1 MDIAEIGFRVDSKPL
16 DAAASSLDK
25 MASSSTK
32 TETAS
37 SRLNSRFDQMMKL
50 LGPVGTGIRS
60 IDQAMVSVAGDMR
73 AVTTA
78 TQRYE
83 QHLMRL
89 ESQLV
94 EVTAEQRRTSY
105 VIAQAANAQVDAS
118 RKAESQVARVN
129 AQYQRQTDILGGLRR
144 AYGFLLTGVA
154 GYGGARVVSELTRVN
169 DLYTSLEG
177 RLRLVTRETES
188 LADTQ
193 ARLFQVAQQTTTAYE
208 ATVNLYTR
216 LTRGAKDVITSQEDM
231 LRITTAVNQS
241 YLVSGATAQEAAGSL
256 IQFTQA
262 LQSGVLQGEELR
274 SIREGAPRLFEA
286 IIQGAQETSP
296 WLEVTRQNFRDLA
309 AEGKITTEVI
319 ARALLSQADAID
331 REYSTL
337 PMTVERAMTRVRNV
351 VADSFADADL
361 GPLIASI
368 EELGE
373 TLSDPAVQQGLVG
386 MATGIANVTAASVSA
401 VSWIARLNTEF
412 TQQVK
417 DAWENANILERL
429 TLISFP
435 YQKIGIFSDT
445 LAGMNRNLHETAN
458 AAVEVNAAI
467 APMFSQLERIINGPS
482 SGLPLV
488 LKEVGQSFF
497 EWGRGVVPVSQAT
510 ETLNEKVQAQIKLL
524 GLTLQYMSAGA
535 TAAEAET
542 RAKYKLAGATDAEID
557 ALLGLEARKARMIDL
572 REGETAAINDQIATL
587 QRENQLMRQG
597 VGADEAR
604 YQAQLEGSSALEQQ
618 LMAEQRANDQLR
630 ESQEQRR
637 QVMDDI
643 TKAQGI
649 YNNMLAGM
657 SRQDAVWL
665 ADYEAADKYQRKL
678 MELTRAI
685 EDTEAGRLQAL
696 EEDKAIAKAMADQL
710 DETQQAIDQFLNT
723 DSFATRAAEIR
734 DALGSIG
741 DPIVGLID
749 GFETM
754 SRAADQYQEA
764 LGKIADSV
772 DKKFLSE
779 DDADVERL
787 KLQGKMLKQQ
797 IGIYG
802 DLAGAAANF
811 FEEGS
816 TGYKTLES
824 VSTAFYAVELA
835 MMAANVAEKLGLISI
850 DVAQTVAGETAKQGA
865 LASTAMAQAIA
876 ALPPPFNSPL
886 IAATLAA
893 LAAFGVAN
901 SFSGGGSSG
910 SGGGGYSPSAASQGR
925 GTILGNSDA
934 ESESITNSLELLTD
948 LADDQLDISRSQ
960 LRALQAI
967 ERGTQQTATA
977 LARGIADTAVQGVQ
991 RIDVAAGQTLGG
1003 VAQGGLS
1010 GQFSRDPRT
1019 INEFFQDVAGRDIGL
1034 REQLDSR
1041 LSRSLGDF
1049 FGDLVDGV
1057 VESADAIGIAGTNLR
1072 GRLEALELSL
1082 DTIDVQGLEGD
1093 EIIERISAVFSAAG
1107 DAAVMSVLPFIDD
1120 YQQVNEGLLETLTR
1134 LSAQTQIA
1142 QGAIGDL
1149 GISLENAPNPYAI
1162 VDGWFVE
1169 GLVPNIRIVSQAEI
1183 LMATFDQLADS
1194 AGGVEQFAE
1203 NIGSLLDAVLTE
1215 EQQFDRLQRQL
1226 TEGLASVNLELPASA
1241 EGLAELVSGLNIF
1254 TAAGQEQF
1262 TVISQLAEG
1271 LEDYFDTL
1279 ADRERERQGFLESIR
1294 DRTEELT
1301 LSAEELAAVRLD
1313 RQIVEWRA
1321 EAERLGLEQ
1330 SVIDPLIA
1338 LERAALNAGGSV
1350 ESLVDEME
1358 AFNARFATQLARQ
1371 GLSGQELELFD
1382 SNQRYQ
1388 QELAEAERLGAD
1400 ITQVETF
1407 YANERLS
1414 IIEKYAEQA
1423 LMAAEAAEA
1432 RRVDFLTGVERQIA
1446 GFGLE
1451 GLELELFN
1459 VATQMNALREQA
1471 AAAGADT
1478 ALVDQLESLKIGAAE
1493 AAEALRQ
1500 QAEENERLAA
1510 IAEFDRG
1517 IGERI
1522 ARMGLSGQ
1530 ALDIFNLDREF
1541 DGLREQAEEL
1551 GGNLLSVETAY
1562 WLEREAIASSY
1573 LEQSN
1578 ENLRRAYET
1587 QASEI
1592 QRTVESWMA
1601 SADRLREFRQD
1612 LLTGDAARLAPLDQ
1626 YQAQAELFDQ
1636 TSRLA
1641 RLGDMDAQQRL
1652 EGVGR
1657 SFLDA
1662 SQTVNASG
1670 TAYFR
1675 DLERVLSEV
1684 DAAIGSAEFEASMAQ
1699 QQLDATQNSLTQL
1712 IDLNASNNSIEEAL
1726 KQLKEATE
1734 RAAELTLQANGE
1746 QTAHANKVNATGF
1759 TELVNAI
1766 QSLQAEVAEIRAK
1779 IDLADAGA

>member
-524 GLTLQYMSAGA
+524 GLTLEYMSAGA
-535 TAAEAET
+535 SAADAET

-557 ALLGLEARKARMIDL
+557 ALLGMEARKARMIDL

-597 VGADEAR
+597 IGADEAR
-604 YQAQLEGSSALEQQ
+604 YQAQLEGSSVLEQQ
-618 LMAEQRANDQLR
+618 LMAEQRANEKLR
-630 ESQEQRR
+630 ESQERR
-637 QVMDDI
+637 HQAMADI
-643 TKAQGI
+643 TKAQAI
-649 YNNMLAGM
+649 YNNMRAGM
-657 SRQDAVWL
+657 SRQDAVWQ
-665 ADYEAADKYQRKL
+665 ADYEAADQYQRKL
-678 MELTRAI
+678 MELNRAI

-696 EEDKAIAKAMADQL
+696 EEDRAIAKAMADQL
-710 DETQQAIDQFLNT
+710 DETQQAIDRFLNT

-754 SRAADQYQEA
+754 ARAAGQYQEA
-764 LGKIADSV
+764 LDKIADSV
-772 DKKFLSE
+772 EKKSISE

-835 MMAANVAEKLGLISI
+835 MMAANVAEKLGLIGT

-886 IAATLAA
+886 IAATAAA

-901 SFSGGGSSG
+901 SFSG
-910 SGGGGYSPSAASQGR
+910 SGGGGGLGRLPSESR
-925 GTILGNSDA
+925 GVGTVFGDPEA
-934 ESESITNSLELLTD
+934 TSESIVNAIEMLVDVNEEGLRINQAMLNS
-948 LADDQLDISRSQ
+948 
-960 LRALQAI
+960 LQAI
-967 ERGTQQTATA
+967 ERGFN
-977 LARGIADTAVQGVQ
+977 GIAPTLISELGVRTGTFNRMPDLLSFQGVSSFA
-991 RIDVAAGQTLGG
+991 DLAAGDFSAEFTSRRERAWGAPGNQASEQL
-1003 VAQGGLS
+1003 VAGIANSFQQVADAAVDAAAVLS
-1010 GQFSRDPRT
+1010 GQSPSSLRSQLQALEVAATDINFSNLSPEEQAERFADFMNSVADRAAEALVPLSGELQQLGEGAFETLVRLAT
-1019 INEFFQDVAGRDIGL
+1019 QVDVLNDFTSQFGIA
-1034 REQLDSR
+1034 
-1041 LSRSLGDF
+1041 LS
-1049 FGDLVDGV
+1049 GDLDPV
-1057 VESADAIGIAGTNLR
+1057 
-1072 GRLEALELSL
+1072 RLANDLSL
-1082 DTIDVQGLEGD
+1082 L
-1093 EIIERISAVFSAAG
+1093 
-1107 DAAVMSVLPFIDD
+1107 
-1120 YQQVNEGLLETLTR
+1120 
-1134 LSAQTQIA
+1134 
-1142 QGAIGDL
+1142 
-1149 GISLENAPNPYAI
+1149 
-1162 VDGWFVE
+1162 
-1169 GLVPNIRIVSQAEI
+1169 
-1183 LMATFDQLADS
+1183 
-1194 AGGVEQFAE
+1194 AGGVEELSANVAGFFAFALSDDE
-1203 NIGSLLDAVLTE
+1203 KFARMGTLLGDVFG
-1215 EQQFDRLQRQL
+1215 QFDLALPGTRDGVLDLVKGLDQT
-1226 TEGLASVNLELPASA
+1226 TE
-1241 EGLAELVSGLNIF
+1241 SGRAAF
-1254 TAAGQEQF
+1254 TAITAA
-1262 TVISQLAEG
+1262 SDLMA
-1271 LEDYFDTL
+1271 DYFDEL
-1279 ADRERERQGFLESIR
+1279 EERERERLGFMAMVR

-1301 LSAEELAAVRLD
+1301 LSAEDLAAVRLE
-1313 RQIVEWRA
+1313 RQIEEWRK
-1321 EAERLGLEQ
+1321 EAERLGLDQ

-1338 LERAALNAGGSV
+1338 LERAALNAGETV
-1350 ESLVDEME
+1350 QSLADEME
-1358 AFNARFATQLARQ
+1358 AFNQRFATQLARQ
-1371 GLSGQELELFD
+1371 GLAGQELELFD
-1382 SNQRYQ
+1382 LTQRYEQ
-1388 QELAEAERLGAD
+1388 DLAEAERLGAD
-1400 ITQVETF
+1400 IAQVEAY

-1414 IIEKYAEQA
+1414 IIEKYAEEALQA
-1423 LMAAEAAEA
+1423 ALAAEQ
-1432 RRVDFLTGVERQIA
+1432 RRIEFLTGVEQQIA

-1451 GLELELFN
+1451 GLDLDLFN
-1459 VATQMNALREQA
+1459 IAAQMEELRKQA
-1471 AAAGADT
+1471 AEAGADT
-1478 ALVDQLESLKIGAAE
+1478 TLIDQLESLRIGAAE
-1493 AAEALRQ
+1493 AADALRQ
-1500 QAEENERLAA
+1500 QEAASAALAAEAERLAS
-1510 IAEFDRG
+1510 IAEFDRS
-1517 IGERI
+1517 ITDRI
-1522 ARMGLSGQ
+1522 RRGTLDGQ
-1530 ALDIFNLDREF
+1530 ALEVFNLDREF
-1541 DGLREQAEEL
+1541 DDLRDQAEEL
-1551 GGNLLSVETAY
+1551 GGDLVSVEIAY
-1562 WLEREAIASSY
+1562 WLEREAIASKY
-1573 LEQSN
+1573 LDQSN
-1578 ENLRRAYET
+1578 ENLRRAYDE

-1592 QRTVESWMA
+1592 TRTVEQWLE

-1612 LLTGDAARLAPLDQ
+1612 LLTGDMARLNPIAQ
-1626 YQAQAELFDQ
+1626 YEAQASLFQQ
-1636 TSRLA
+1636 TAALA
-1641 RLGDMDAQQRL
+1641 RLGDIEAQQRL

-1670 TAYFR
+1670 SAYFR
-1675 DLERVLSEV
+1675 DVERVLAEV
-1684 DAAIGSAEFEASMAQ
+1684 DNAIGAAEFEASMAQ
-1699 QQLDATQNSLTQL
+1699 QQLSATQNSLTEL
-1712 IDLNASNNSIEEAL
+1712 VNIHASNNSIEEAL
-1726 KQLKEATE
+1726 KQLKDATE
-1734 RAAELTLQANGE
+1734 RASEVAAQASSE
-1746 QTAHANKVNATGF
+1746 QSAHANKVNATGF

-1766 QSLQAEVAEIRAK
+1766 EALRAEVQEIRARV
-1779 IDLADAGA
+1779 DLADAGA